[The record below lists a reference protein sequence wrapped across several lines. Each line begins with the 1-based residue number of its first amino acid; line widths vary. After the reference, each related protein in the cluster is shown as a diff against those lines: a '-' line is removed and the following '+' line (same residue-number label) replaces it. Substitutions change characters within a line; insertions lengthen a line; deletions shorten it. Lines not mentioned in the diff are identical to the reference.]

1 MKFVWPASSLVIAV
15 LCQKV
20 QEAGYSADDL
30 RKLLWLINAHPE
42 LLGFGQISENLYT
55 IFSSAPFQSIKPQ
68 DYSWADKIHGWSD
81 IVDWINKNRETLSV
95 TPELSSLYVH
105 PGQKNIRHPLS
116 RSGLTRHG
124 FYASLWNRH
133 ESGDGILSG
142 SLHCIRYQCL
152 QAQFCIAHMTALA
165 LHSKQDEY
173 DHHDKDQEFCGKP
186 IQIYPS
192 SFVIRELSWNKYWSM
207 LDAMAPETGF
217 NNCQEHLE
225 VLASK
230 RTAIPGV
237 SASDAQNFISKTS
250 SYLTHVAEELRTGKT
265 LTSPTAPIRSGGS
278 GGGKIHHGFVNINSH
293 VFRSRSKPEEY
304 GLEPELG
311 SVDIVFLRNEEND
324 LEEERSGE
332 APREHS
338 RPMLALYSP
347 EEFGG
352 AMGRARYAERIKT
365 TAAQRFMWDENQLTD
380 TEISRLKEHLKGI
393 FNQYTII
400 TKPKVKETELCQG
413 ALLVEVM
420 FCFGVSLESAR
431 NLRLRKFDTNP
442 VAEFALL
449 VRPDGNGDD
458 QVFGWRIPGV
468 RPNYQTHAP
477 IEFSVHNRNMVESYV
492 VPDMTGLGERILAF
506 LNRTQRTHER
516 IFSFEPKTALDNFKS
531 VVSMLADESR
541 FNEGRVTRALGNQ
554 VMSQTGDQTLA
565 WCVSGN
571 TLKGNEPRMFY
582 TVYPVQRLV
591 AGYVAGI
598 RKLFGLLPCDKNL
611 FPPHSLGYIGARFVV
626 SSETVRKCLA
636 LIKEKLQSKPN
647 PMNFPEIVR
656 YHNYF
661 TLYTW
666 LVQAFCSALRAINNP
681 SELLEQLEV
690 TFGVHSLSDKEGI
703 HRDRAR
709 PFFLPQLLRI
719 QLSHYQHHRDYL
731 VNSLGLHD
739 GIQAG
744 LRDQLRLF
752 SLDSRDKPQI
762 LTRSWIESELEQLG
776 FALPGNFHRA
786 FLRSELLESGCPSQ
800 TVDAFLGHA
809 HKGESPFDAYSS
821 FDYQNFKETLT
832 SYLDPLFQHIGLD
845 PIYSH
850 LSPTLISRAHFCAS

>member
-1 MKFVWPASSLVIAV
+1 MQFVKPANSPTIAA
-15 LCQKV
+15 LGQRV

-30 RKLLWLINAHPE
+30 RKLLWLINAHPD

-55 IFSSAPFQSIKPQ
+55 IFSSVPFQSINPQ
-68 DYSWADKIHGWSD
+68 DHTWANQMSGWRD
-81 IVDWINKNRETLSV
+81 IVDWVNQNLETLSV
-95 TPELSSLYVH
+95 TPELSFLYVH
-105 PGQKNIRHPLS
+105 PSQKNIRHPLS

-124 FYASLWNRH
+124 LYASLWNRH

-142 SLHCIRYQCL
+142 SPHCIHYQCL
-152 QAQFCIAHMTALA
+152 QAQFCIAHMTALM
-165 LHSKQDEY
+165 LHSTQDEY
-173 DHHDKDQEFCGKP
+173 EHHDQDQEFCGKP
-186 IQIYPS
+186 IHIYPA
-192 SFVIRELSWNKYWSM
+192 SFVIRELSWNKYSSM
-207 LDAMAPETGF
+207 LNAMAPETDF
-217 NNCQEHLE
+217 NDFQKNLE
-225 VLASK
+225 TLANK

-265 LTSPTAPIRSGGS
+265 LTSSTVPIRSGGS

-293 VFRSRSKPEEY
+293 VFRSQSKPEDY

-311 SVDIVFLRNEEND
+311 SVDIVFLRNEESD

-332 APREHS
+332 APRELS
-338 RPMLALYSP
+338 RPVLALYSP

-365 TAAQRFMWDENQLTD
+365 TAAQRFMWDDNQLTA
-380 TEISRLKEHLKGI
+380 TEISRLKSGLDEIWNHHTTLTRPKG
-393 FNQYTII
+393 
-400 TKPKVKETELCQG
+400 KETDFCQG
-413 ALLVEVM
+413 SLLVEVM
-420 FCFGVSLESAR
+420 LCFGVSLESAR

-449 VRPDGNGDD
+449 VRADDNGDD
-458 QVFGWRIPGV
+458 QVFGWRIPSV

-477 IEFSVHNRNMVESYV
+477 IELSVHNRNMVESFV
-492 VPDMTGLGERILAF
+492 VPDMTGLGDRILAF
-506 LNRTQRTHER
+506 LNRTHRTHER

-531 VVSMLADESR
+531 VVSTLGDDSR

-554 VMSQTGDQTLA
+554 VMGQTGDQTLA

-591 AGYVAGI
+591 EGYIEGI
-598 RKLFGLLPCDKNL
+598 HKLFGLLPGDKNL
-611 FPPHSLGYIGARFVV
+611 FPTDSLGYIGARFVV
-626 SSETVRKCLA
+626 RSEIVKKCLA
-636 LIKEKLQSKPN
+636 SIKEKMQSKPN
-647 PMNFPEIVR
+647 PVNFPEIVQ

-666 LVQAFCSALRAINNP
+666 LVQAFCSAFRAINNP
-681 SELLEQLEV
+681 SELLEQMEI

-709 PFFLPQLLRI
+709 PIFLPQLLKT

-739 GIQAG
+739 GIQSG
-744 LRDQLRLF
+744 LKGQLRLF
-752 SLDSRDKPQI
+752 SLDNRHKPEI

-800 TVDAFLGHA
+800 VVDAFLGHA

-832 SYLDPLFQHIGLD
+832 SYLDTLFKNIGLD

-850 LSPTLISRAHFCAS
+850 LSPTFISRTYFGAS